1 MCRAEVE
8 EAQNSRSGADLEPN
22 VSCAVL
28 SEIMRYLPNGAE
40 SHLARETQKR
50 AECRFALPT
59 RQNLQ
64 ISLLSE
70 ISLIITKNDYI
81 YSSVSSVFIPYPC
94 TEEAPIQHKP
104 VL

>member
-28 SEIMRYLPNGAE
+28 SEILRYLPNGAE

-50 AECRFALPT
+50 AECRFASP
-59 RQNLQ
+59 RW
-64 ISLLSE
+64 IE
-70 ISLIITKNDYI
+70 IANFA
-81 YSSVSSVFIPYPC
+81 SVKHFLN
-94 TEEAPIQHKP
+94 QH
-104 VL
+104 